1 MCLKRPKTQDSPVG
15 IEKWLPDA
23 MDDTRN
29 HAYTLELTKMHRECR
44 IHPIPQNFKRP
55 DVQINVKESTQ
66 MAFMH
71 SCQRLHRVK
80 QQIKC
85 PPVGR
90 SGTEEGMVV
99 RNADKM
105 VARLVSEGRIENGPW
120 SMPIGLGTT
129 TGSATPIF
137 FFSHARKTPS
147 TSSRVVVIKRVDLG
161 VQFVPQLI
169 CARVRRGLR
178 CTEVRYLCPH
188 MLKAHIVHHE
198 ELEKPETI
206 EDADNDSVGIQNDG

>member
-1 MCLKRPKTQDSPVG
+1 MPEIAPGEAANRMSACGQVR
-15 IEKWLPDA
+15 DA
-23 MDDTRN
+23 
-29 HAYTLELTKMHRECR
+29 
-44 IHPIPQNFKRP
+44 
-55 DVQINVKESTQ
+55 
-66 MAFMH
+66 
-71 SCQRLHRVK
+71 
-80 QQIKC
+80 
-85 PPVGR
+85 
-90 SGTEEGMVV
+90 EEGMVV

-105 VARLVSEGRIENGPW
+105 VARLVSEGRIENGLW

-206 EDADNDSVGIQNDG
+206 EDADNDSVGIQNDGRDGRCPEDKEILIVAQFAKHKVTIVQKLPSYREAIEHPEE